1 VNSAIR
7 SDTAKGRNVDGM
19 DDQELMNAAM
29 SDAPVEKPEQVQE
42 QAAPEPVADGPVRDE
57 QGRFASAKAEVEAA
71 PPQLPVAG
79 QVEPPKPVEQD
90 AQVPSWRLRELREAR
105 ETAERDRDTERQ
117 ARARVEAQ
125 LQALMAQQQP
135 KQAPDMYAD
144 PDGYQQHQQQTVQSA
159 VDQVRFQISEDMARD
174 KFGDEKVN
182 AALEWAKQNLGPA
195 ETVRI
200 QRARNPYREM
210 VSLYD
215 ERQTLSQIGGDL
227 TAYRAKVM
235 DEALND
241 PAFMQKVADKLRG
254 NVQTT
259 NGQRPAISLPPSLNK
274 ATGSQV
280 GHDSAGGS
288 MNDADLYAHATR

>member
-1 VNSAIR
+1 
-7 SDTAKGRNVDGM
+7 M
-19 DDQELMNAAM
+19 DDKELFEAAM
-29 SDAPVEKPEQVQE
+29 SDAAPAPAPEQQPE
-42 QAAPEPVADGPVRDE
+42 QAQAQPEPSPDQPRDDN
-57 QGRFASAKAEVEAA
+57 GRFAPKAAEAEA
-71 PPQLPVAG
+71 QPAPVAA
-79 QVEPPKPVEQD
+79 VEPPKPDAD

-117 ARARVEAQ
+117 ARARLEAQ

-135 KQAPDMYAD
+135 KQVPDMYAD

-215 ERQTLSQIGGDL
+215 ERQTLSQIGGDIN
-227 TAYRAKVM
+227 AYRARVM
-235 DEALND
+235 EEALND
-241 PAFMQKVADKLRG
+241 PTFMTKVADKLRG
-254 NVQTT
+254 VQTN
-259 NGQRPAISLPPSLNK
+259 NGQDRPVVQIPPSLNK
-274 ATGSQV
+274 ATGSQI
-280 GHDSAGGS
+280 GHDAAGGS